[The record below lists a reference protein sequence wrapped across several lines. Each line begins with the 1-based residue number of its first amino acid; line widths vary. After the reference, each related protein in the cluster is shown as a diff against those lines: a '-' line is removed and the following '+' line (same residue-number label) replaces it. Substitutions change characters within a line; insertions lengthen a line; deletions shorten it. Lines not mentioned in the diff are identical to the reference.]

1 MMTEVLIPIASFIM
15 IAVVVKIISDH
26 KIRRQLIE
34 KGLVEEKI
42 KYLYPSSFQPL
53 ASVKWGLVLI
63 GIGAAFLIGRV
74 FERGLSEEITV
85 GLMFLFAGIGFI
97 IYYVMA
103 KKQLEESGR
112 D

>member
-1 MMTEVLIPIASFIM
+1 MTEILIPIASFIT
-15 IAVVVKIISDH
+15 IAVCIKIISDH
-26 KIRRQLIE
+26 KIRRRLIE

-42 KYLYPSSFQPL
+42 KYLYPNSFQPL

-74 FERGLSEEITV
+74 FSREISEEITI

-97 IYYVMA
+97 VYYVMA
-103 KKQLEESGR
+103 KKQVEESGR
-112 D
+112 E